1 MMVLVLHHREME
13 IKVITLPVLLE
24 AIGITSLFP
33 AHLAVVNHT
42 TIYLHIKQ
50 FIGGSE
56 PLKQSVSIY
65 RQLQTVAGCCA
76 ESLSQTLQLLS
87 YDHANHH
94 LMTYKKFQ
102 AAPYHCSAYQD
113 FHRHCCGH
121 QSHILRGDVI
131 RSCYK

>member
-33 AHLAVVNHT
+33 AHSAVVNHT

-56 PLKQSVSIY
+56 PLKQSVSSIDNFKRLQVVVRSPFPRHSNCY
-65 RQLQTVAGCCA
+65 RMTMQT
-76 ESLSQTLQLLS
+76 
-87 YDHANHH
+87 
-94 LMTYKKFQ
+94 
-102 AAPYHCSAYQD
+102 
-113 FHRHCCGH
+113 
-121 QSHILRGDVI
+121 II
-131 RSCYK
+131 